1 MILGHRRQVFPLAP
15 STERRLCPSRTRFAP
30 ALEEGLVK
38 KIVECVPNFSEGRR
52 QDVIDRIVASLQQ
65 VAGVQ
70 VVDVQSDID
79 HNRSVVT
86 LVGEP
91 QAAVEAAFRGAAEA
105 ARLIDMNHHRGG
117 HPRMGAA
124 DVIPF
129 IPVQGVNMQDCIELA
144 RQLGER
150 IGTELGIPVYLYEEA
165 ATDPARRNLADVRRG
180 EYEGLKEEIETDP
193 QRAPDFGPASMGSA
207 GATAVG
213 ARPPLVAFNVYL
225 NTEDPAP
232 AQAIARAVRHSSG
245 GLRFVKALGLAVEG
259 QTQVSMNLTDYR
271 RTPIHRV
278 LEIIRSEASRYG
290 LVVTQTEIVG
300 LVPAEA
306 LLDAA
311 RFYLQLGEFSP
322 DQVLENRLIGPE

>member
-1 MILGHRRQVFPLAP
+1 ME
-15 STERRLCPSRTRFAP
+15 ERD
-30 ALEEGLVK
+30 VK
-38 KIVECVPNFSEGRR
+38 QIVECVPNFSEGRR
-52 QDVIDRIVASLQQ
+52 QDVIERIVASLEE

-86 LVGEP
+86 LVGDPE
-91 QAAVEAAFRGAAEA
+91 ATAEAAFRGAAQA
-105 ARLIDMNHHRGG
+105 AQQIDMNHHRGG
-117 HPRMGAA
+117 HPRMGAT

-129 IPVQGVNMQDCIELA
+129 IPVQGVSMQDCVELA

-150 IGTELGIPVYLYEEA
+150 IATELDIPVYLYEEA

-180 EYEGLKEEIETDP
+180 EYEGLKEEIGTDP
-193 QRAPDFGPASMGSA
+193 ERAPDFGPATMGTA

-225 NTEDPAP
+225 NTDDPAP
-232 AQAIARAVRHSSG
+232 ARAIARAVRHSSG

-278 LEIIRSEASRYG
+278 LEVIRSEASHHG
-290 LVVTQTEIVG
+290 LVITHTEIVG
-300 LVPAEA
+300 LLPAEA
-306 LLDAA
+306 LFDTA
-311 RFYLQLGEFSP
+311 RFYLQLSGFSP